1 MFQVHVGFV
10 IHLLIMPCE
19 EMTSKAGAV
28 LLEKSSPQALFII
41 SDFALLGIFSSYRF
55 NLSNTCRINTKPKFN
70 FLHCLAILQSFQM
83 GILFSSLWSK
93 LFSKAEVKIIIVGLD
108 NAGKTTILYKL

>member
-55 NLSNTCRINTKPKFN
+55 NLSNTCRINTKPKIQFPALLGHPSIVPDGH
-70 FLHCLAILQSFQM
+70 FIQQS
-83 GILFSSLWSK
+83 L
-93 LFSKAEVKIIIVGLD
+93 V
-108 NAGKTTILYKL
+108 